1 MYCAISSSFWR
12 LLDVFQGFLI
22 ARLGKEMAE
31 TGGKL
36 ISTLPKE
43 VVERF
48 GDLAQLCQM
57 FHGIFFSQH
66 VIPDDRQSLLK
77 QLFKL

>member
-1 MYCAISSSFWR
+1 
-12 LLDVFQGFLI
+12 
-22 ARLGKEMAE
+22 MAE